1 MLACGLE
8 AKTEDIKNQIEAEH
22 TIISSYVLRYY
33 VKNENGKSERH
44 ILKAEQSLAACGI
57 INGPVTFLVV
67 FNATAEKQRERRKQ
81 AKETAKEIA
90 SRPEFQQLLE
100 YAAAGAKI
108 AEGMSS
114 KELRKMATDKD
125 LKSAKE
131 NYEKIMKYLG
141 KEILEEPVQKKNVY
155 NQRVKNMK
163 PELMQKFE
171 DEREKD
177 KVKMKEWQQKQA
189 DLPSTDDVK
198 VKKKRLREQYQADM
212 KQLNHEECCRQFA
225 RRKQVTHDDV
235 KKVIRKQ

>member
-1 MLACGLE
+1 MQC
-8 AKTEDIKNQIEAEH
+8 
-22 TIISSYVLRYY
+22 Y
-33 VKNENGKSERH
+33 VKNENGEKECYV
-44 ILKAEQSLAACGI
+44 LKDEQSLAACGI
-57 INGPVTFLVV
+57 KNGLVTFLVV
-67 FNATAEKQRERRKQ
+67 FNATAELQCERRKQ

-90 SRPEFQQLLE
+90 SRPEFQQLLK

-171 DEREKD
+171 DERE
-177 KVKMKEWQQKQA
+177 
-189 DLPSTDDVK
+189 
-198 VKKKRLREQYQADM
+198 REGQGEDEGMAT
-212 KQLNHEECCRQFA
+212 EA
-225 RRKQVTHDDV
+225 S
-235 KKVIRKQ
+235 